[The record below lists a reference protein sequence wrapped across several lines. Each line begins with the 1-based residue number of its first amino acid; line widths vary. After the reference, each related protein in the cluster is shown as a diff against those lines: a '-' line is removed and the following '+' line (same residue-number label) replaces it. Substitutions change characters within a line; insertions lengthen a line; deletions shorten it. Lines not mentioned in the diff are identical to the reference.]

1 MTTGLSA
8 SRKTPGI
15 YLAVILGGAGTS
27 SGDAPKTILLQG
39 NAVLSARA
47 ATLNLLASPQ
57 IAITAGTMAAA
68 TPTFC
73 ASADDAGTYAAR
85 GSELHSMAEAV
96 FAQYP
101 DATVYLEA
109 VADGGGTAASLVNT
123 FATNASAAFTIRIY
137 ACGKIIDVPVASG
150 DTPTV
155 IATACAEAINDVDT
169 LPFIA
174 QFSAGALT
182 LTAKCTGPRGNALVC
197 AFSFVSSSGTETAI
211 TTSSTSSGAGTTGV
225 LSGGT
230 QVSGE
235 YCFSLGATQD
245 DWTAAIAAIAS
256 TKYDRI
262 IAACTDATNIDLLA
276 AHLDSLALVTSQ
288 KRMQGIVATVAAYSA
303 AITLA
308 TGRNKSRLQIVWHY
322 NSRIPPWVVAAQVG
336 AARLIGDSA
345 AGGRLVGEATDPA
358 ANLDGL
364 ELVSVTAQ
372 NTVAD
377 QPTATEIEGA
387 LNNGLTPLAP
397 SANRPGYTTVA
408 RCITSR
414 SLASGVP
421 NYAVLDTSNVT
432 ICDHVAD
439 GLNSELASLYA
450 GFKLTS
456 DSSDGLPPRAPNV
469 TSPALIRSEIARIL
483 TGYEEKAI
491 IRDVTANLALLT
503 VTASATPGRVDCE
516 IPCEPMPG
524 LHVLGGDIRQLS

>member
-27 SGDAPKTILLQG
+27 SGVAPKTILLQG
-39 NAVLSARA
+39 NFIASAI
-47 ATLNLLASPQ
+47 TGASPSLSV
-57 IAITAGTMAAA
+57 AAGTMAAA

-73 ASADDAGTYAAR
+73 ASADDAGTYAGR
-85 GSELHSMAEAV
+85 GSELHAMAEAV

-101 DATVYLEA
+101 DATVYLEG
-109 VADGGGTAASLVNT
+109 VADAGGTAASLVCT
-123 FATNASAAFTIRIY
+123 FATNAGAAYTVRVY
-137 ACGKIIDVPVASG
+137 ACGHVLDVPVASA

-155 IATACAEAINDVDT
+155 IATAVADAINDLDG
-169 LPFIA
+169 LPFTA
-174 QFSAGALT
+174 QFSAGVLT
-182 LTAKCTGPRGNALVC
+182 LTAKHTGPRGNTLTC
-197 AFSFVSSSGTETAI
+197 AFSFVSASGLETAI
-211 TTSSTSSGAGTTGV
+211 TTSSTSSGAGTTGI
-225 LSGGT
+225 LSGGS

-245 DWTAAIAAIAS
+245 SWANAIAAIAS

-262 IAACTDATNIDLLA
+262 IAACIDSTNIDLLT

-288 KRMQGIVATVAAYSA
+288 KRQQGIVGSVAAYA
-303 AITLA
+303 TAVTLA

-322 NSRIPPWVVAAQVG
+322 NSRIPPWVVAAQTG

-364 ELVSVTAQ
+364 ELVSITAQ

-387 LNNGLTPLAP
+387 LNNGLTPLVP
-397 SANRPGYTTVA
+397 SANRPGFVTVA
-408 RCITSR
+408 RSITTR

-439 GLNSELASLYA
+439 DLNSFLASTYA

-456 DSSDGLPPRAPNV
+456 NSSDGLPPRAPNV
-469 TSPALIRSEIARIL
+469 TTPNLIRAVIAQRL
-483 TGYEEKAI
+483 AEFEEAAI
-491 IRDVTANLALLT
+491 IKDTAANLPLLT

-524 LHVLGGDIRQLS
+524 LHVLGGDVRQLS

>member
-1 MTTGLSA
+1 VTTGLSA

-182 LTAKCTGPRGNALVC
+182 LTAKCTGPRGNALTC
-197 AFSFVSSSGTETAI
+197 AFSFVSSSGTETVI
-211 TTSSTSSGAGTTGV
+211 TTSSTSSGAGTTGI

-235 YCFSLGATQD
+235 YVLLSRRDARRLDRRHRRHREHEVRPHHRGMHRCDEHRPARGAPRQPRAGD
-245 DWTAAIAAIAS
+245 LAEAAAGHRRRPSRRYA
-256 TKYDRI
+256 
-262 IAACTDATNIDLLA
+262 
-276 AHLDSLALVTSQ
+276 
-288 KRMQGIVATVAAYSA
+288 A

-308 TGRNKSRLQIVWHY
+308 TGRNKSRPPDRVALQQPHPAV
-322 NSRIPPWVVAAQVG
+322 
-336 AARLIGDSA
+336 
-345 AGGRLVGEATDPA
+345 GGR
-358 ANLDGL
+358 
-364 ELVSVTAQ
+364 
-372 NTVAD
+372 
-377 QPTATEIEGA
+377 
-387 LNNGLTPLAP
+387 
-397 SANRPGYTTVA
+397 R
-408 RCITSR
+408 
-414 SLASGVP
+414 
-421 NYAVLDTSNVT
+421 
-432 ICDHVAD
+432 
-439 GLNSELASLYA
+439 A
-450 GFKLTS
+450 G
-456 DSSDGLPPRAPNV
+456 R
-469 TSPALIRSEIARIL
+469 RR
-483 TGYEEKAI
+483 
-491 IRDVTANLALLT
+491 
-503 VTASATPGRVDCE
+503 
-516 IPCEPMPG
+516 EP
-524 LHVLGGDIRQLS
+524 HR

>member
-27 SGDAPKTILLQG
+27 SGVAPKTILLQG
-39 NAVLSARA
+39 NFI
-47 ATLNLLASPQ
+47 AS
-57 IAITAGTMAAA
+57 AITGGSPSLSVAAGTMAAA

-73 ASADDAGTYAAR
+73 ASADDAGTYAGR
-85 GSELHSMAEAV
+85 GSELHAMAEAV

-101 DATVYLEA
+101 DATVYLEG
-109 VADGGGTAASLVNT
+109 VADAGGTAASLVCT
-123 FATNASAAFTIRIY
+123 FATNAGAAYTVRVY
-137 ACGKIIDVPVASG
+137 ACGHVLDVPVASA

-155 IATACAEAINDVDT
+155 IATAVADAINDLDG
-169 LPFIA
+169 LPFTA
-174 QFSAGALT
+174 QFSAGVLT
-182 LTAKCTGPRGNALVC
+182 LTAKHTGPRGNTLTC
-197 AFSFVSSSGTETAI
+197 AFSFVSASGLETAI
-211 TTSSTSSGAGTTGV
+211 TTSSTSSGAGTTGI
-225 LSGGT
+225 LSGGS

-245 DWTAAIAAIAS
+245 SWANAIAAIAS

-262 IAACTDATNIDLLA
+262 IAACIDSTNIDLLT

-288 KRMQGIVATVAAYSA
+288 KRQQGIVGSVAAYA
-303 AITLA
+303 TAVTLA

-322 NSRIPPWVVAAQVG
+322 NSRIPPWVVAAQTG

-364 ELVSVTAQ
+364 ELVSITAQ

-387 LNNGLTPLAP
+387 LNNGLTPLVP
-397 SANRPGYTTVA
+397 SANRPGFVTVA
-408 RCITSR
+408 RSITTR

-439 GLNSELASLYA
+439 DLNSFLASTYA

-456 DSSDGLPPRAPNV
+456 NSSDGLPPRAPNV
-469 TSPALIRSEIARIL
+469 TTPNLIRAVIAQRL
-483 TGYEEKAI
+483 AEFEEAAI
-491 IRDVTANLALLT
+491 IKDTAANLPLLT

-524 LHVLGGDIRQLS
+524 LHVLGGDVRQLS

>member
-39 NAVLSARA
+39 NFL
-47 ATLNLLASPQ
+47 ATAITAASP
-57 IAITAGTMAAA
+57 ALSVAAGTMAAA

-73 ASADDAGTYAAR
+73 ASADDAGTYAGR
-85 GSELHSMAEAV
+85 GSELHAMAQAV

-101 DATVYLEA
+101 DATVYIEG

-137 ACGKIIDVPVASG
+137 ACGKVIDVPVASG

-155 IATACAEAINDVDT
+155 IATACAEAINDEDT
-169 LPFIA
+169 LPFTA

-182 LTAKCTGPRGNALVC
+182 LTAKHTGPRGNALTC
-197 AFSFVSSSGTETAI
+197 AFSFISAAGLETAI
-211 TTSSTSSGAGTTGV
+211 TTSSTSSGAGTTGI

-245 DWTAAIAAIAS
+245 SWANAIAAIAS

-262 IAACTDATNIDLLA
+262 IASCIDSTNIDLLT

-288 KRMQGIVATVAAYSA
+288 KRMQGIVATVAAYA
-303 AITLA
+303 TAVTLA

-387 LNNGLTPLAP
+387 LNNGLTPLVP
-397 SANRPGYTTVA
+397 SVNRPGFVTVA
-408 RCITSR
+408 RSITTR
-414 SLASGVP
+414 SLASGAP
-421 NYAVLDTSNVT
+421 NYAVIDTSNVT
-432 ICDHVAD
+432 ICDYVAD
-439 GLNSELASLYA
+439 DLNSFLASTYA

-456 DSSDGLPPRAPNV
+456 NSSDGLPPRAPNV
-469 TSPALIRSEIARIL
+469 TTPNLIRAVIAQRL
-483 TGYEEKAI
+483 AEHEEAAI
-491 IRDVTANLALLT
+491 IKDTAANLALLT

-524 LHVLGGDIRQLS
+524 LHVLGGDVRQLS

>member
-27 SGDAPKTILLQG
+27 SGAAPKRILLMG
-39 NAVLSARA
+39 NKIGALTGSTPAFSVA
-47 ATLNLLASPQ
+47 
-57 IAITAGTMAAA
+57 AGTMANA

-73 ASADDAGTYAAR
+73 ASADDAGTYAGR
-85 GSELHSMAEAV
+85 GSELHNMAAEV

-101 DATVYLEA
+101 DATVYLCG
-109 VADGGGTAASLVNT
+109 VADAAGTAASLVNT
-123 FATNASAAFTIRIY
+123 FATTANAAFTVRIY
-137 ACGKIIDVPVASG
+137 ACGKILDVPVASG
-150 DTPTV
+150 DTATV
-155 IATACAEAINDVDT
+155 IATAVADAINDADD
-169 LPFIA
+169 LPFTGQI
-174 QFSAGALT
+174 SAGALT
-182 LTAKCTGPRGNALVC
+182 LTSKNTGPRGNTLTC
-197 AFSFVSSSGTETAI
+197 AFSFVSAAGIETPI
-211 TTSSTSSGAGTTGV
+211 TTSSTASSGATTGI

-230 QVSGE
+230 QVDGE
-235 YCFSLGATQD
+235 YFFASGATQD
-245 DWTAAIAAIAS
+245 TFAAAIAS
-256 TKYDRI
+256 VATTKFDRI
-262 IAACTDATNIDLLA
+262 VGACIDATNIGLLA

-288 KRMQGIVATVAAYSA
+288 KRQQGIVGTVAAYA
-303 AITLA
+303 TAVTLA
-308 TGRNKSRLQIVWHY
+308 TGRNKSRVQIVWHY

-387 LNNGLTPLAP
+387 LNNGITPLVP
-397 SANRPGYTTVA
+397 SVNRPGYTTVA
-408 RCITSR
+408 RSITSR

-439 GLNSELASLYA
+439 GLNASLATTYA

-483 TGYEEKAI
+483 TGYEEQAI
-491 IRDVTANLALLT
+491 IKDVTANLALLT

-524 LHVLGGDIRQLS
+524 LHVLGGDVRQLS

>member
-1 MTTGLSA
+1 VTTGLSA

-169 LPFIA
+169 LPFTA

-182 LTAKCTGPRGNALVC
+182 LTAKHTGPRGNALTC
-197 AFSFVSSSGTETAI
+197 AFSFISASGTGDGHHHVEHVERRGHHGHPLRRHAGVGRVLLLERRDAGLVGQRHRGHREHEVRPHHRVVHRRDEHRPAR
-211 TTSSTSSGAGTTGV
+211 GAPRQPRAG
-225 LSGGT
+225 
-230 QVSGE
+230 
-235 YCFSLGATQD
+235 
-245 DWTAAIAAIAS
+245 
-256 TKYDRI
+256 
-262 IAACTDATNIDLLA
+262 DLA
-276 AHLDSLALVTSQ
+276 EAE
-288 KRMQGIVATVAAYSA
+288 QGIVGSVAAYA
-303 AITLA
+303 TAITLA

-372 NTVAD
+372 STVAD

-397 SANRPGYTTVA
+397 SANRPGFVTVA

-439 GLNSELASLYA
+439 GLNASLATTYA

-483 TGYEEKAI
+483 TGYEEQAI
-491 IRDVTANLALLT
+491 IKDVTANLALLT

-524 LHVLGGDIRQLS
+524 LHVLGGDVRQLS

>member
-39 NAVLSARA
+39 NFL
-47 ATLNLLASPQ
+47 ATAITAASP
-57 IAITAGTMAAA
+57 ALSVAAGTMAAA

-73 ASADDAGTYAAR
+73 ASADDAGTYAGR
-85 GSELHSMAEAV
+85 GSELHAMAQAV

-101 DATVYLEA
+101 DATVYIEG

-137 ACGKIIDVPVASG
+137 ACGKVIDVPVASG

-155 IATACAEAINDVDT
+155 IATACAEAINDEDT
-169 LPFIA
+169 LPFTA

-182 LTAKCTGPRGNALVC
+182 LTAKHTGPRGNALVC
-197 AFSFVSSSGTETAI
+197 AFSFISAAGLETAI
-211 TTSSTSSGAGTTGV
+211 TTSSTSSGAGTTGI

-308 TGRNKSRLQIVWHY
+308 TGRNKSRVQIVWHY

-397 SANRPGYTTVA
+397 SANRPGFVTVA

-432 ICDHVAD
+432 ICDYVAD
-439 GLNSELASLYA
+439 DLNSFLASTYA

-456 DSSDGLPPRAPNV
+456 NSSDGLPPRAPNV
-469 TSPALIRSEIARIL
+469 TTPNLIRAVIAQRL
-483 TGYEEKAI
+483 AEHEEAAI
-491 IRDVTANLALLT
+491 IKDTAANLSLLT

>member
-1 MTTGLSA
+1 VTTGLSA

-27 SGDAPKTILLQG
+27 SGEAPKTILLQG
-39 NAVLSARA
+39 NFIGTAISA
-47 ATLNLLASPQ
+47 ASP
-57 IAITAGTMAAA
+57 ALSVAAGTMAAA

-73 ASADDAGTYAAR
+73 ASADDAGTYAGR
-85 GSELHSMAEAV
+85 GSELHNMAEAV
-96 FAQYP
+96 FEQYP
-101 DATVYLEA
+101 DATVYIEG
-109 VADGGGTAASLVNT
+109 VADAGGTAATLVNT
-123 FATNASAAFTIRIY
+123 FATTASAAFTVRVY
-137 ACGKIIDVPVASG
+137 ACGHVVDVPVASG
-150 DTPTV
+150 DTATV
-155 IATACAEAINDVDT
+155 IAAAVADAINDLDV
-169 LPFIA
+169 LPFTA
-174 QFSAGALT
+174 QNSAGALT
-182 LTAKCTGPRGNALVC
+182 LTAKHTGPRGNTLIC
-197 AFSFVSSSGTETAI
+197 AFSFISASGLETVI
-211 TTSSTSSGAGTTGV
+211 TSSSTSSGAGTTGI
-225 LSGGT
+225 LSGGSA
-230 QVSGE
+230 VSGE
-235 YCFSLGATQD
+235 YCFSGGATQD
-245 DWTAAIAAIAS
+245 SWVNAITAIAS
-256 TKYDRI
+256 SKFDRI
-262 IAACTDATNIDLLA
+262 IAACIDATNIDLLT

-288 KRMQGIVATVAAYSA
+288 KRQQGIVGSVAALA
-303 AITLA
+303 TATTLA

-322 NSRIPPWVVAAQVG
+322 NSRIPPWTVAAQVG

-372 NTVAD
+372 NTIAD
-377 QPTATEIEGA
+377 QPTATEIESA
-387 LNNGLTPLAP
+387 LNNGLTPLVP
-397 SANRPGYTTVA
+397 SANRPGFVTVA

-439 GLNSELASLYA
+439 GLNASLATTYA

-483 TGYEEKAI
+483 TGYEEQAI
-491 IRDVTANLALLT
+491 IKDVTANLALLT

-524 LHVLGGDIRQLS
+524 LHVLGGDVRQLS

>member
-39 NAVLSARA
+39 NFL
-47 ATLNLLASPQ
+47 ATAITAASP
-57 IAITAGTMAAA
+57 ALSVAAGTMAAA

-73 ASADDAGTYAAR
+73 ASADDAGTYAGR
-85 GSELHSMAEAV
+85 GSELHAMAQAV

-101 DATVYLEA
+101 DATVYIEG

-137 ACGKIIDVPVASG
+137 ACGKVIDVPVASG

-155 IATACAEAINDVDT
+155 IATACAEAINDEDT
-169 LPFIA
+169 LPFTA
-174 QFSAGALT
+174 QNTAGALT
-182 LTAKCTGPRGNALVC
+182 LTARHTGPRGNALVC
-197 AFSFVSSSGTETAI
+197 AFSFISAAGLETVI
-211 TTSSTSSGAGTTGV
+211 TTSSTSSGAGTTGI

-235 YCFSLGATQD
+235 YCFASGATQD
-245 DWTAAIAAIAS
+245 SWANAIAAIAS

-262 IAACTDATNIDLLA
+262 IASCIDATNIDLLA

-288 KRMQGIVATVAAYSA
+288 KRMQGIVATVAAYA
-303 AITLA
+303 TAVTLA
-308 TGRNKSRLQIVWHY
+308 TGRNKSRVQIVWHY

-372 NTVAD
+372 STVAD

-408 RCITSR
+408 RSITSR

-421 NYAVLDTSNVT
+421 NYAVIDTSNVT
-432 ICDHVAD
+432 ICDYVAD
-439 GLNSELASLYA
+439 DLNSFLASTYA

-456 DSSDGLPPRAPNV
+456 NSSDGLPPRAPNV
-469 TSPALIRSEIARIL
+469 TTPNLIRAVIAQRL
-483 TGYEEKAI
+483 AEHEEAAI
-491 IRDVTANLALLT
+491 IKDTAANLSLLT